1 MNLNNGE
8 LDLVKGAE
16 DMVVLKGKSILV
28 VEDDPK
34 IRNLVKIYLEKAGYE
49 VWDAEDGLAAKE
61 VFETYDPCFVVMDLM
76 MPRLSGEELCSW
88 IREELK
94 SDIPIIMLTAKVTA
108 EDRIKGLKMGADDY
122 VTKPFS
128 PQELVARVETVLRR
142 TAQRCSKIS
151 YKGLTI
157 KPLKGEV
164 KVNGQPLQL
173 TQHEFRLLYLF
184 MRHPNQILTRDQILQ
199 ELYPND
205 EKIVVERTIDVHV
218 SKLREKIKELN
229 GKPDFIETIRGM
241 GYRFVAV

>member
-1 MNLNNGE
+1 MMEVNLQ
-8 LDLVKGAE
+8 
-16 DMVVLKGKSILV
+16 GKSILIA
-28 VEDDPK
+28 EDDPK
-34 IRNLVKIYLEKAGYE
+34 IRNLIKIYLENAGFE
-49 VWDAEDGLAAKE
+49 VWEAEDGLVAKE
-61 VFETYDPCFVVMDLM
+61 MFETYDPCFVVMDLM
-76 MPRLSGEELCSW
+76 MPHMSGEELCGW

-94 SDIPIIMLTAKVTA
+94 SDVPIIMLTAKVSE
-108 EDRIKGLKMGADDY
+108 EDRIKGLQMGADDY

-128 PQELVARVETVLRR
+128 PQELVVRVETVLKR

-164 KVNGQPLQL
+164 KFNGHVLPL
-173 TQHEFRLLYLF
+173 THHEYKLLYFF
-184 MRHPNQILTRDQILQ
+184 MRNPNQILTRDQILQ

-218 SKLREKIKELN
+218 SKLREKMKEIDETS
-229 GKPDFIETIRGM
+229 DFIETIRGM